1 MKSHAFEEYLM
12 TQVKNNN
19 VVFINNDMYQLII
32 YKYIYIIYMHIV
44 YVIYKKTSEKHTKI
58 FRLYYLKGGVI
69 CIFFVFAT
77 RDFAISLK

>member
-32 YKYIYIIYMHIV
+32 YKYIYIIYKHIV
-44 YVIYKKTSEKHTKI
+44 YVFIK
-58 FRLYYLKGGVI
+58 RLVKSTPKYLGSTI
-69 CIFFVFAT
+69 
-77 RDFAISLK
+77 